1 MTMGFLCEAAMCWSE
16 ENKRRNLTKYPWM
29 RDVTWVKFPTQATR
43 ACAWKKLFRR
53 KDKFEL
59 TKHSRL
65 CSRHFEVDQIR
76 SDGHA
81 SGSSFGMTTVSAVR
95 SEILLLF
102 SEPSIMMDEMTKQTD
117 KTRIL
122 RVAIRKP
129 RILIFTGSTHH
140 NRKLDPR

>member
-29 RDVTWVKFPTQATR
+29 RDVTWVKFPTQTTR
-43 ACAWKKLFRR
+43 ACAWQKLFRR

-81 SGSSFGMTTVSAVR
+81 SGSPQFFLWNDYGISRKKRDTSSVLRTV
-95 SEILLLF
+95 
-102 SEPSIMMDEMTKQTD
+102 
-117 KTRIL
+117 
-122 RVAIRKP
+122 
-129 RILIFTGSTHH
+129 H
-140 NRKLDPR
+140 NDG